1 MNYSILFK
9 DKETKLNIKMPS
21 FFTDLKL
28 DQIKDALY
36 YSDADKYLVPYF
48 YTALNNLED
57 IKYRQEVFK
66 EFSNKEIYQKIKQFF
81 IRLLT
86 IYNAYIENK
95 EANDN
100 YSNKSRR
107 LKIMNE
113 YIKIVNDINSYLS
126 NVNFNSLAL
135 NRMKDWFNEYING
148 KEFKSFVLRID
159 EVKKILDGIKFTF
172 ILKGNE
178 IFVDET
184 HDNDKDFSIKIN
196 EITSVFTYERH
207 NHIPDANFEPTP
219 TVDEEIYAKLS
230 KLYKKEFIKIIEFF
244 DSNKE
249 FYSLELLKIVK
260 EIRFYFTYI
269 QLIDK
274 ISNDNLRFSIPEVS
288 LDYDE
293 ISTESYDLA
302 LAIKFNF
309 EKRIVVT
316 NSYELKGN
324 ERMIILTGPNQGGK
338 TTFSRQLGQIHYLA
352 RLGVPIQG
360 INNKIHLIDNIYT
373 SYKTEE
379 NIDTLDGKLKI
390 ELNAVKEILDKS
402 SSNSLILF
410 NEIFASTTKVDGED
424 ISNLI
429 LDKINNIGCICLFVT
444 FLTELSKRNDVTVLS
459 SNVDPNNN
467 ELRTYK
473 ITRTLLLGS
482 AYPSSIQAKYGLT
495 YDKIRRDLDEN

>member
-1 MNYSILFK
+1 M
-9 DKETKLNIKMPS
+9 
-21 FFTDLKL
+21 
-28 DQIKDALY
+28 
-36 YSDADKYLVPYF
+36 
-48 YTALNNLED
+48 
-57 IKYRQEVFK
+57 
-66 EFSNKEIYQKIKQFF
+66 
-81 IRLLT
+81 
-86 IYNAYIENK
+86 
-95 EANDN
+95 
-100 YSNKSRR
+100 
-107 LKIMNE
+107 
-113 YIKIVNDINSYLS
+113 
-126 NVNFNSLAL
+126 
-135 NRMKDWFNEYING
+135 
-148 KEFKSFVLRID
+148 
-159 EVKKILDGIKFTF
+159 
-172 ILKGNE
+172 
-178 IFVDET
+178 
-184 HDNDKDFSIKIN
+184 
-196 EITSVFTYERH
+196 
-207 NHIPDANFEPTP
+207 
-219 TVDEEIYAKLS
+219 
-230 KLYKKEFIKIIEFF
+230 
-244 DSNKE
+244 
-249 FYSLELLKIVK
+249 
-260 EIRFYFTYI
+260 
-269 QLIDK
+269 DK